1 MQHTY
6 LFEEG
11 LWAANGIY
19 INEPGDQVD
28 VQGNS
33 IITHHDDNWVIELT
47 MKLVPTDQS
56 EYRNLDFKT
65 VYEVQ
70 PIIAATDAM
79 EWVTHNASMGRL
91 NGLMTVVHDSILS
104 TYQSTNGNIRG
115 TETLIK
121 VSDSQYQCRGALFEG
136 ARRGA
141 SWFLSFTRE

>member
-28 VQGNS
+28 VHGSS
-33 IITHHDDNWVIELT
+33 IITHHEEKWVIELV
-47 MKLVPTDQS
+47 MELMPKDHS
-56 EYRNLDFKT
+56 EYRNLEFKT

-70 PIIAATDAM
+70 PIRVLTDAT
-79 EWVTHNASMGRL
+79 EWVTHNPSMGRL
-91 NGLMTVVHDSILS
+91 NGLMTVAHDSILS

-115 TETLIK
+115 IETFIK
-121 VSDSQYQCRGALFEG
+121 VSDGQYQCRGALFEG

-141 SWFLSFTRE
+141 SWFLVFTRE